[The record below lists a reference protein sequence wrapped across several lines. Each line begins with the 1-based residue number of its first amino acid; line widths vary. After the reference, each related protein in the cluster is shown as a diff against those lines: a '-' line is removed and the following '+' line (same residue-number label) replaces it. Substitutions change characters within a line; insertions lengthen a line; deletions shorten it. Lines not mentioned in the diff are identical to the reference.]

1 MILHTKK
8 VLVSPSFFLYET
20 TCVSASKKR
29 LKYNKKAAK
38 KVRKAVSDFFIATF
52 EIPSPL

>member
-1 MILHTKK
+1 M
-8 VLVSPSFFLYET
+8 SFFLSET
-20 TCVSASKKR
+20 SCVSASKKR

-38 KVRKAVSDFFIATF
+38 KVRKAVSDFFITTF